1 MIPPVIG
8 LPGLRSA
15 VTASHRVIF
24 KGGRW
29 DWVSLPFPAIINGT
43 LSRDSGNTGFLAD
56 LRAGLLMG
64 KVTATGLYAPSV
76 LGVTTGAY
84 TSGGTSI
91 TVSAAQAT
99 EIVRRVGATGTLIW
113 VGPPTA
119 NGTNAVS
126 SAIAY
131 SAVNTSTGVITTSDI
146 GADKV
151 AGSFAVAADGSG
163 IPITLI
169 PDGYPIK
176 VTDADGTSQNVA
188 FAKLP
193 VGGTIISDNVLP
205 VWPSDTSIQ
214 QWIVDSLAAATGKFV
229 WDYKYQ
235 P

>member
-8 LPGLRSA
+8 LPGLRTA
-15 VTASHRVIF
+15 VTASARVIF

-29 DWVSLPFPAIINGT
+29 DWVSLPSGQTINGT
-43 LSRDSGNTGFLAD
+43 LSRDSGNTGFLGD

-64 KVTATGLYAPSV
+64 KVTATGLYAPAI

-99 EIVRRVGATGTLIW
+99 EIVRRVGATGNLQF

-126 SAIAY
+126 ASKAY
-131 SAVNTSTGVITTSDI
+131 SAINTTTGVITTADI

-151 AGSFAVAADGSG
+151 AGTLVVATDGTG
-163 IPITLI
+163 TPLTVI
-169 PDGYPIK
+169 PDGYPVK
-176 VTDADGTSQNVA
+176 VTDSEGTSTNVS

-193 VGGTIISDNVLP
+193 IGGTIIAANLLP
-205 VWPSDTSIQ
+205 AWPSDTSLQ
-214 QWIVDSLAAATGKFV
+214 SWIEASLNAHGQFV
-229 WDYKYQ
+229 FDNYYQ